1 MKMKSERKKPDMS
14 KFAIFILCHGR
25 PKYQET
31 YKALKKCGYT
41 GKIVI
46 LVDDLDKTQDEY
58 MEEFGQDNVYVF
70 NKSWVALESDSMN
83 NFNDRRATL
92 FVRNEC
98 WNIAKELGY
107 DYFCVMDDDY
117 SAFSHKQVES
127 ERITRS
133 LDDVCE
139 WFVEYLINTPMM
151 AIAFSQ
157 GGDHIGGYDPERRN
171 FKRKCMNSW
180 FCKTDTPFKFFGVM
194 NDDVNAYLRNGY
206 VGDIFFTY
214 MPFQLDQVDTQQLG
228 GGMTEAYQAAG
239 TYVKSF
245 YSVMMCPAA
254 VKIKLMGLKSPRLHH
269 SISWGNTAPCIIS
282 EQYKKQ

>member
-1 MKMKSERKKPDMS
+1 MSKKRIIPDMS

-41 GKIVI
+41 GNVVI
-46 LVDDLDKTQDEY
+46 LVDNLDKTQDEY
-58 MEEFGQDNVYVF
+58 IEEFGADNVFVF

-107 DYFCVMDDDY
+107 EYFCVMDDDY
-117 SAFSHKQVES
+117 SSFCHKQVES
-127 ERITRS
+127 ERVSHS
-133 LDDVCE
+133 LDKVCE

-151 AIAFSQ
+151 ALAFSQ
-157 GGDHIGGYDPERRN
+157 GGDHIGGFDPDRRN

-180 FCKTDTPFKFFGVM
+180 FCKTDRPFKFFGVM
-194 NDDVNAYLRNGY
+194 NDDINACIQNGIRGGIFLTIYTFMLHQAPTQTVAEGVTETYLKY
-206 VGDIFFTY
+206 
-214 MPFQLDQVDTQQLG
+214 
-228 GGMTEAYQAAG
+228 G
-239 TYVKSF
+239 TYIKSF
-245 YSVMMCPAA
+245 YSVMLAPSS
-254 VKIKLMGLKSPRLHH
+254 VKIALMGEKSPRLHH
-269 SISWGNTAPCIIS
+269 KINWPLTVPCIIS
-282 EQYKKQ
+282 EEYKK

>member
-1 MKMKSERKKPDMS
+1 MNKKEIIPDMS

-41 GKIVI
+41 GNIVI
-46 LVDDLDKTQDEY
+46 LVDNLDKAQNEY
-58 MEEFGQDNVYVF
+58 IDEFGAENVFVF

-117 SAFSHKQVES
+117 STFSHKQVES
-127 ERITRS
+127 ERITHS
-133 LDDVCE
+133 LDDVCK

-151 AIAFSQ
+151 ALAFAQ
-157 GGDHIGGYDPERRN
+157 GGDYIGGYDPTRRN
-171 FKRKCMNSW
+171 YKRKCMNSW
-180 FCKTDTPFKFFGVM
+180 FCKTDRPFKFFGVM
-194 NDDVNAYLRNGY
+194 NDDINACIQNGIRGGIFLTIYTFMLHQAPTQTVAEGVTETYLKY
-206 VGDIFFTY
+206 
-214 MPFQLDQVDTQQLG
+214 
-228 GGMTEAYQAAG
+228 G
-239 TYVKSF
+239 TYIKSF
-245 YSVMMCPAA
+245 YSVMLAPSS
-254 VKIKLMGLKSPRLHH
+254 VKIALMGEKSPRLHH
-269 SISWGNTAPCIIS
+269 KINWPLTVPCIIS
-282 EQYKKQ
+282 EEYKK